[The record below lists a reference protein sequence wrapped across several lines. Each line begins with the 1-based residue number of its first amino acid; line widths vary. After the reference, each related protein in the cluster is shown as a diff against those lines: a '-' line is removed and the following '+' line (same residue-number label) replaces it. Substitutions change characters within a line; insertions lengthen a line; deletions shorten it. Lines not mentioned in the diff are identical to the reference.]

1 MWLLKCVS
9 LPISLCYSSSPSMSS
24 SCTLPSRSCK
34 FMCAILF
41 VCVFMQISVF
51 MVHIVHCV
59 MTLMYNCYMLLTP
72 RLWVGENRIY
82 LNEGVTQRKLLLHK
96 HNGKEVELK
105 CSLLLLLLMLLQT
118 KKEIKIIFPL
128 CTNFNFF
135 SSSRFPFFGFSG
147 AISSEIDFVI
157 SSPVI
162 FIAST
167 AALEWSFGC
176 NFYSFD

>member
-1 MWLLKCVS
+1 MKKKYHCQSLYATLLQQAC
-9 LPISLCYSSSPSMSS
+9 LLLALCLRGAAS
-24 SCTLPSRSCK
+24 SCVRYCV
-34 FMCAILF
+34 

-82 LNEGVTQRKLLLHK
+82 LNERVTQRKLLLHK

-105 CSLLLLLLMLLQT
+105 CILLLRLLMFLQT

-135 SSSRFPFFGFSG
+135 SSCRFPFYGFSG
-147 AISSEIDFVI
+147 AISNEIDFVI

-162 FIAST
+162 FIAKT
-167 AALEWSFGC
+167 ALEWSFQC